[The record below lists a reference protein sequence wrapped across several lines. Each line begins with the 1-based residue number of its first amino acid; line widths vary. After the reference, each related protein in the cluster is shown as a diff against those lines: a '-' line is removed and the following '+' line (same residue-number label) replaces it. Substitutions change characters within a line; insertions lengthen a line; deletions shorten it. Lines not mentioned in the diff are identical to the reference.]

1 MSNPFSKGWK
11 YMMSSF
17 DKAIEDNADPKVQ
30 IHQAAQA
37 AREQHRQIQ
46 EQAASVIGNRNQLE
60 MKLGR
65 LKKERDKLDANTRA
79 ALDQAGRAA
88 EAGDATKAQQY
99 EASAETFAAQLIS
112 VEQELEDTAAMHEAA
127 SRAADEAQTQAKRSQ
142 MEYQQLSSQI
152 RELESQ
158 ADQAKMQEQASAAL
172 DGVRAA
178 SKSSGPSLDEVRDK
192 IESRYANALGA
203 QELAGNS
210 VDGKMAEI
218 ESSMTD
224 FKASSRLEEIR
235 AQMKGDGSNEL
246 SAGSTGGAVGE
257 IEGGTAETTDD
268 QGDADATGDAG
279 RN

>member
-37 AREQHRQIQ
+37 AREQHQQIQ

-65 LKKERDKLDANTRA
+65 LKKERDKLDTNTRA

-99 EASAETFAAQLIS
+99 EASAETFASQLIS

-127 SRAADEAQTQAKRSQ
+127 SRAAEEAQTQAKRSQ

-158 ADQAKMQEQASAAL
+158 ADQAKMQEQTSAAL

-203 QELAGNS
+203 QELAGDS

-235 AQMKGDGSNEL
+235 AQMKGNGSNEL
-246 SAGSTGGAVGE
+246 SAGSTGGAAGE
-257 IEGGTAETTDD
+257 IEGGTAEPTDD
-268 QGDADATGDAG
+268 QGETDATGDAG

>member
-210 VDGKMAEI
+210 VDGNMAEI

>member
-37 AREQHRQIQ
+37 AREQHQQIQ

-65 LKKERDKLDANTRA
+65 LKKERDKLDTNTRA

-99 EASAETFAAQLIS
+99 EASAETFASQLIS

-127 SRAADEAQTQAKRSQ
+127 SRAAEEAQTQAKRSQ

-158 ADQAKMQEQASAAL
+158 ADQAKMQEQTSAAL
-172 DGVRAA
+172 DGVRSA
-178 SKSSGPSLDEVRDK
+178 SKSSGPSLDEVREK

-203 QELAGNS
+203 QELAGDS

-235 AQMKGDGSNEL
+235 AQMKGNGSNEL
-246 SAGSTGGAVGE
+246 SAGSTGGAAGE
-257 IEGGTAETTDD
+257 IEGGTAEPTDD
-268 QGDADATGDAG
+268 QGETDATGDAG

>member
-37 AREQHRQIQ
+37 AREQHQQIQ

-65 LKKERDKLDANTRA
+65 LKKERDKLDTNTRA

-99 EASAETFAAQLIS
+99 EASAETFASQLIS

-127 SRAADEAQTQAKRSQ
+127 SRAAEEAQTQAKRSQ

-158 ADQAKMQEQASAAL
+158 ADQAKMQEQTSAAL
-172 DGVRAA
+172 DGVRSA
-178 SKSSGPSLDEVRDK
+178 SKSSGPSLDEVREK

-203 QELAGNS
+203 QELAGDS

-224 FKASSRLEEIR
+224 FKANSRLEEIR

-246 SAGSTGGAVGE
+246 SAGSTGGAGGE
-257 IEGGTAETTDD
+257 IEGGTAEPTDD
-268 QGDADATGDAG
+268 QGEADATGDAG